1 MSKFPGSD
9 LGILTC
15 IYIDSMY
22 CRQDMPVGGGGG
34 AGASQSRL
42 VLGMFSIYPAFG
54 YILPG
59 AQQTITVDCI
69 AEIPGRC
76 EEVSENHGF
85 K

>member
-1 MSKFPGSD
+1 
-9 LGILTC
+9 
-15 IYIDSMY
+15 
-22 CRQDMPVGGGGG
+22 MPAGGGG

-42 VLGMFSIYPAFG
+42 VLGMFSVYPAFG

-69 AEIPGRC
+69 AETPGRS
-76 EEVSENHGF
+76 EEVG